1 MYNMIKT
8 VIASFLII
16 FIIDNLIR
24 YLRNNYTTRRTKDVV
39 NFHIQK
45 YQNIMDEMQENNQ
58 KEKEL
63 IRQKLDDIE
72 KQNNSPQEKKELDEN
87 DLRNI
92 NEDLTAFIQRQMANV

>member
-1 MYNMIKT
+1 MIKT

-45 YQNIMDEMQENNQ
+45 YQNIMDEMHENNQ

-72 KQNNSPQEKKELDEN
+72 KQNNSPQEKNELDEN

-92 NEDLTAFIQRQMANV
+92 NEDLTAFIQRQMANM

>member
-1 MYNMIKT
+1 MIKT

-45 YQNIMDEMQENNQ
+45 YQAS
-58 KEKEL
+58 EL
-63 IRQKLDDIE
+63 ILKHHE
-72 KQNNSPQEKKELDEN
+72 
-87 DLRNI
+87 
-92 NEDLTAFIQRQMANV
+92 

>member
-1 MYNMIKT
+1 MIKT

>member
-1 MYNMIKT
+1 MIKT

-39 NFHIQK
+39 TFHIQK

-92 NEDLTAFIQRQMANV
+92 NEDLTAFIQRQMSNV

>member
-1 MYNMIKT
+1 MIKT

-45 YQNIMDEMQENNQ
+45 YQNIMDEMHENNQ